1 MSFSL
6 TGSDTEANKS
16 DADED
21 FEVVL
26 DPGVT
31 TRKSQGQGSSAS
43 PPASESARSNDGAGG
58 AKRAIKGLLQD
69 GKQEEEEAEDLSTSS
84 TTSPL
89 GTPPAGRKR
98 KGNAADVGHVTM
110 TPAQLQ
116 ELMTGMMEQVL
127 KNMPAAQQPVG
138 CQATPA
144 LPTLPAA
151 EWRVA
156 EALGRA

>member
-6 TGSDTEANKS
+6 TGSDTEANRS

-58 AKRAIKGLLQD
+58 AKRAI
-69 GKQEEEEAEDLSTSS
+69 TRR
-84 TTSPL
+84 PL
-89 GTPPAGRKR
+89 TPPGTR
-98 KGNAADVGHVTM
+98 
-110 TPAQLQ
+110 TP
-116 ELMTGMMEQVL
+116 EQARSPPFYTYNPSA
-127 KNMPAAQQPVG
+127 KP
-138 CQATPA
+138 
-144 LPTLPAA
+144 
-151 EWRVA
+151 
-156 EALGRA
+156 